1 MIVGHLSSSRKVY
14 SMSELIAGEPSGPKR
29 PPPATN
35 PALPLFYKRVAVVDE
50 AKLSN
55 SSLKE
60 QIGYDFARN
69 AAFVPLIVTELF
81 SAAST
86 YPIVFITEPV
96 PSVLAVLGLREAQ
109 NLFVSADGTKW
120 DAPYIPAYVR
130 RYPFVFLRHDND
142 DLTLCIDEAANALE
156 PGRARLLFEDGKRTP
171 VIEHALRFCVEFQRG
186 HLATEAF
193 MKALIE
199 QDLLIPYQVTSTLDS
214 GERLT
219 ATGFKVID
227 EARFAKLSDD
237 VVVNWYRQ
245 GWLGYVC
252 AHLASAGCWAQLVK
266 RSNG

>member
-1 MIVGHLSSSRKVY
+1 MN
-14 SMSELIAGEPSGPKR
+14 EP
-29 PPPATN
+29 AEAAN

-60 QIGYDFARN
+60 QIGYDFARDT
-69 AAFVPLIVTELF
+69 AIVPLIVTELF
-81 SAAST
+81 TAAST

-96 PSVLAVLGLREAQ
+96 PSVLAVLGLRQAQ
-109 NLFVSADGTKW
+109 NLFVSGDGSKW
-120 DAPYIPAYVR
+120 DAPYVPAYVR

-156 PGRARLLFEDGKRTP
+156 PGRARPLFEDGKRTP
-171 VIEHALRFCVEFQRG
+171 LIERALQFCIEFQRG

-199 QDLLIPYQVTSTLDS
+199 RDLLVPYQITSTLDS
-214 GERLT
+214 GEKLA

-227 EARFAKLSDD
+227 EARVAKLPDD
-237 VVVNWYRQ
+237 VIVHWYRQ
-245 GWLGYVC
+245 GWLGFVH
-252 AHLASAGCWAQLVK
+252 AHLASTGCWAQLV
-266 RSNG
+266 RRLNRRGA

>member
-1 MIVGHLSSSRKVY
+1 
-14 SMSELIAGEPSGPKR
+14 MSELTKT
-29 PPPATN
+29 PPAAT

-60 QIGYDFARN
+60 KIGYDFARN
-69 AAFVPLIVTELF
+69 TAFVPLVVTELF
-81 SAAST
+81 AAAST
-86 YPIVFITEPV
+86 YPIVFVTEPA
-96 PSVLAVLGLREAQ
+96 PSVLAVLGLRDAQ

-120 DAPYIPAYVR
+120 DAPYVPAYVR
-130 RYPFVFLRHDND
+130 RYPFVFFRHDND

-156 PGRARLLFEDGKRTP
+156 PGRARPLFEDGKRTP
-171 VIEHALRFCVEFQRG
+171 VIEHALQFCLEFQRG

-199 QDLLIPYQVTSTLDS
+199 QDLLIAYQITSTLKS
-214 GERLT
+214 GEKIA

-227 EARFAKLSDD
+227 EARFAKLPDD

-245 GWLGYVC
+245 GWLGYVY

-266 RSNG
+266 RLNG

>member
-1 MIVGHLSSSRKVY
+1 MRGGKEPEASSPDKAAV
-14 SMSELIAGEPSGPKR
+14 A
-29 PPPATN
+29 AT

-60 QIGYDFARN
+60 QIGYDFARDT
-69 AAFVPLIVTELF
+69 AFVPLVVTELF
-81 SAAST
+81 AAAST

-96 PSVLAVLGLREAQ
+96 PSALAVLGLRQ
-109 NLFVSADGTKW
+109 GHNLFVGGDGTKW
-120 DAPYIPAYVR
+120 DAPYVPAYVR

-156 PGRARLLFEDGKRTP
+156 PGRARPLFEDGKRTP
-171 VIEHALRFCVEFQRG
+171 VIEHALQFCVEFQRG

-193 MKALIE
+193 MKALVE
-199 QDLLIPYQVTSTLDS
+199 QDLLIPYQITSTLES
-214 GERLT
+214 GEKLA

-227 EARFAKLSDD
+227 ETRFAKLPDD
-237 VVVNWYRQ
+237 VIMNWYRH
-245 GWLGYVC
+245 GWLGFVY

-266 RSNG
+266 RLDR

>member
-1 MIVGHLSSSRKVY
+1 MN
-14 SMSELIAGEPSGPKR
+14 ELIAGEPSGPKR
-29 PPPATN
+29 PPPVTN

-86 YPIVFITEPV
+86 YPIVFVTEPV

-156 PGRARLLFEDGKRTP
+156 PGRARPLFEDGKRTP

-227 EARFAKLSDD
+227 EARFAKLPDD

>member
-1 MIVGHLSSSRKVY
+1 
-14 SMSELIAGEPSGPKR
+14 MSELIAGEPSGPKR

-35 PALPLFYKRVAVVDE
+35 SALPLFYKRVAVVDE

-69 AAFVPLIVTELF
+69 AAFVP
-81 SAAST
+81 
-86 YPIVFITEPV
+86 
-96 PSVLAVLGLREAQ
+96 LAVLGLREAQ

-156 PGRARLLFEDGKRTP
+156 PGRARPLFEDGKRTQ

-199 QDLLIPYQVTSTLDS
+199 QDLLIPYQVTSTLHS

>member
-1 MIVGHLSSSRKVY
+1 MLLWSQSQSSF
-14 SMSELIAGEPSGPKR
+14 MNEP
-29 PPPATN
+29 AEAAN

-60 QIGYDFARN
+60 QIGYDFARDT
-69 AAFVPLIVTELF
+69 AIVPLIVTELF
-81 SAAST
+81 TAAST

-96 PSVLAVLGLREAQ
+96 PSVLAVLGLRQAQ
-109 NLFVSADGTKW
+109 NLFVSGDGSKW
-120 DAPYIPAYVR
+120 DAPYVPAYVR

-156 PGRARLLFEDGKRTP
+156 PGRARPLFEDGKRTP
-171 VIEHALRFCVEFQRG
+171 LIERALQFCIEFQRG

-199 QDLLIPYQVTSTLDS
+199 RDLLVPYQITSTLDS
-214 GERLT
+214 GEKLA

-227 EARFAKLSDD
+227 EARVAKLPDD
-237 VVVNWYRQ
+237 VIVHWYRQ
-245 GWLGYVC
+245 GWLGFVH
-252 AHLASAGCWAQLVK
+252 AHLASTGCWAQLV
-266 RSNG
+266 RRLNCRGA

>member
-1 MIVGHLSSSRKVY
+1 
-14 SMSELIAGEPSGPKR
+14 MSELIKT
-29 PPPATN
+29 PPTAN
-35 PALPLFYKRVAVVDE
+35 PALPMFYKRVAVVDQ

-55 SSLKE
+55 SSLKQ

-69 AAFVPLIVTELF
+69 TAFVPLVVTELF
-81 SAAST
+81 ASAST
-86 YPIVFITEPV
+86 YPIVFVTEPA
-96 PSVLAVLGLREAQ
+96 PSMLAVLGLRDAQ

-120 DAPYIPAYVR
+120 DAPYVPAYVR

-142 DLTLCIDEAANALE
+142 DLTLCIDEAADALE
-156 PGRARLLFEDGKRTP
+156 PGRARPLFEDGKRTP
-171 VIEHALRFCVEFQRG
+171 VIEHALQFCLEFQRG

-199 QDLLIPYQVTSTLDS
+199 QDLLIAYQITSTLKS
-214 GERLT
+214 GEKIA

-227 EARFAKLSDD
+227 EARFAKLPDD

-245 GWLGYVC
+245 GWLGYVY

-266 RSNG
+266 RLNG